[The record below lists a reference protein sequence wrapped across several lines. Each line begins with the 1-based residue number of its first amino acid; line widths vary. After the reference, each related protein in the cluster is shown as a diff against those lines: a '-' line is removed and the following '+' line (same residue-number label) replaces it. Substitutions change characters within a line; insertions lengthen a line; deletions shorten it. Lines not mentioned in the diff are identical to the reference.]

1 MSDFQVQNLL
11 ITLRGHG
18 QSYLGLNLKG
28 AYLAGADLA
37 EADFT
42 EADLSQATLAGATL
56 ERATLTKTQALGTNF
71 RQAILTG
78 ATLEAWNIDST
89 TQLDGAICDYVYLLR
104 NHQERRPSSGTFAP
118 GEFSKLFQEVLDTID
133 LIFQNGIDWKA
144 FVQTLDQVQ
153 VQHEGANL
161 AIQAIENKGD
171 GVVVVK
177 LHAGPNVD
185 KETIHRS
192 FMQRYQKALK
202 AVEQKYK
209 AQLHAKDR
217 EIQIYRQHSADLSEI
232 AKLQAKQTINVEA
245 NATAETKAMQGNDY
259 SRNIS
264 VGGNATGN
272 VFQSGDGNTASIEF
286 QQVTLPPPDRVNIQ
300 AELAALQAILAG
312 LNDPVTTGIA
322 AKLDAEAA
330 KPAPDKSVV
339 ATTLET
345 GLTYAR
351 NLQGFAEAIDTLR
364 PHVQNAAG
372 WLGEHGTKLLPL
384 VGLVL

>member
-56 ERATLTKTQALGTNF
+56 ERAILTKTQALGTDF
-71 RQAILTG
+71 RQTILTG

-89 TQLDGAICDYVYLLR
+89 TQLDGAICDFVYLLR
-104 NHQERRPSSGTFAP
+104 HHQERRPSSGTFAP

-185 KETIHRS
+185 KETIHHS

-202 AVEQKYK
+202 AVEQAYK
-209 AQLHAKDR
+209 AELHAKDR

-245 NATAETKAMQGNDY
+245 KAIAGSNDVNDN
-259 SRNIS
+259 SNNLNITGNIS
-264 VGGNATGN
+264 GSTIS
-272 VFQSGDGNTASIEF
+272 FGDING
-286 QQVTLPPPDRVNIQ
+286 QVSNQINQLPPAAPGQPDIQELLSQIQ
-300 AELAALQAILAG
+300 ALIQSEGQLSDASRAFALEQLKELASAAQNPQDSAMKKVAKQSMAILNNISIVSGSVQMGVFLKQAWPLIFGFFG
-312 LNDPVTTGIA
+312 L
-322 AKLDAEAA
+322 
-330 KPAPDKSVV
+330 
-339 ATTLET
+339 
-345 GLTYAR
+345 
-351 NLQGFAEAIDTLR
+351 
-364 PHVQNAAG
+364 
-372 WLGEHGTKLLPL
+372 
-384 VGLVL
+384 